1 MNEMNNKSLPD
12 WDPHSDTVTTD
23 QLAAYDEMRN
33 RCPVA
38 FSERHQ
44 WSLFRHDEIMRVL
57 HDHDTFSNV
66 VSQHLSVP
74 NGMDPPQHTA
84 YRKLIE
90 SFFSFDAMTAFEPVC
105 RSLASTL
112 VKSLPR
118 NRSVEVVST
127 FAQTFAL
134 QVQCAFLGWPFSMQ
148 ELLRQ
153 WSRKNHEAILKQER
167 DKLSDIA
174 AEFST
179 YIREL
184 LQARRDSGEQAP
196 RDVTTALLHSEIDGR
211 PLTDEEIVSIL
222 RNWTAGEIGTI
233 AGAVSI
239 LLQFLAEHPELQQ
252 ELRKQPEKLPE
263 AIDETLR
270 IYGPLISN
278 RRRAT
283 RSVTVGGRAIN
294 AGEKLSLF
302 WVSANR
308 DEQVFEDAE
317 LFRWGRDQNKNLL
330 YGAGIHVCP
339 GAPLARLEL
348 RVLMEEVLA
357 GTKDITLIGAAPT
370 RAVFPAGGFS
380 QLHIQFQ

>member
-1 MNEMNNKSLPD
+1 MNEMNNGNSPD
-12 WDPHSDTVTTD
+12 WDPHSDTATTD

-38 FSERHQ
+38 FSKQHQ

-66 VSQHLSVP
+66 VSHHLSVP

-90 SFFSFDAMTAFEPVC
+90 SFFSSDAMSAFEPVC

-112 VKSLPR
+112 VKNLPR

-148 ELLRQ
+148 EPLRQ
-153 WSRKNHEAILKQER
+153 WSRKNQEAIVKQER
-167 DKLSDIA
+167 EKLSDIA
-174 AEFST
+174 AEFSS
-179 YIREL
+179 YIKEL
-184 LQARRDSGEQAP
+184 LQTRRDSDEQAP
-196 RDVTTALLHSEIDGR
+196 RDVTSVLLQSEVDGR
-211 PLTDEEIVSIL
+211 WLTDEEIVSIL

-239 LLQFLAEHPELQQ
+239 LLLFLAEHPELQQ
-252 ELRKQPEKLPE
+252 ELRERPEKLPE
-263 AIDETLR
+263 AIDEILR
-270 IYGPLISN
+270 IHGPLISN

-302 WVSANR
+302 WISANR
-308 DEQVFEDAE
+308 DEQVFEDAA

-380 QLHIQFQ
+380 QLNIQFQ

>member
-1 MNEMNNKSLPD
+1 MNEMNRSSPD

-44 WSLFRHDEIMRVL
+44 WSLFRYDEIMRVL
-57 HDHDTFSNV
+57 HDHDTFSNA

-90 SFFSFDAMTAFEPVC
+90 PFFSLDAMMAFEPVC
-105 RSLASTL
+105 RNLASAL
-112 VKSLPR
+112 VNSLPR
-118 NRSVEVVST
+118 NRSVEVVSA

-148 ELLRQ
+148 ELLRK
-153 WSRKNHEAILKQER
+153 WSRRNQDAILRQER
-167 DKLSDIA
+167 EKLSDMA
-174 AEFST
+174 AEFSS
-179 YIREL
+179 YIKEL
-184 LQARRDSGEQAP
+184 LQTRRDAGQQAP
-196 RDVTTALLHSEIDGR
+196 QDVTTALLHCEVNGR
-211 PLTDEEIVSIL
+211 RLTDEEIVSIL

-239 LLQFLAEHPELQQ
+239 LLQFLAEHPGLQQ
-252 ELRKQPEKLPE
+252 DLREQTEKLPE
-263 AIDETLR
+263 AIDEILR
-270 IYGPLISN
+270 INGPLISN

-294 AGEKLSLF
+294 AGEKLSIF

-308 DEQVFEDAE
+308 DEQVFEDAQ

-357 GTKDITLIGAAPT
+357 GTKDITLAGAAPT

-380 QLHIQFQ
+380 QLNIRFQ